1 MNLVIDIGN
10 TRIKLAIFD
19 GSVLVLS
26 EVLDDLR
33 VDHIQ
38 KLKEKYP
45 QLNKAI
51 SSTVRDYPTGAQ
63 HFLSKSFDQ
72 YIEFNHQTAVPITN
86 RYKTPE
92 TLGLDRLAAAIGGTC
107 LFPKQNLLIIDAGT
121 AITYEIVT
129 SKNEYLGGNISP
141 GLETRFKSLHQ
152 YTGKLP
158 LVGAKENFSKIGTD
172 TESAIRA
179 GVQLGLSYEIEQ
191 YIHTL
196 RTDYENTQVILTGG
210 DAKFF
215 DKRLKNS
222 IFVNF
227 NLTLLGLNRILEY
240 NG

>member
-26 EVLDDLR
+26 EVLDDLG

-38 KLKEKYP
+38 TLKEKYP

-51 SSTVRDYPTGAQ
+51 SSTVRDYPAGFQ
-63 HFLSKSFDQ
+63 HFISKSFDQ
-72 YIEFNHQTAVPITN
+72 YIEFNHHTAVPITN

-92 TLGLDRLAAAIGGTC
+92 TLGLDRLAAAIGGAC

-129 SKNEYLGGNISP
+129 SQNEYLGGNISP

-158 LVGAKENFSKIGTD
+158 LVDAKENFSKIGTD

-196 RTDYENTQVILTGG
+196 RADYEDTQVILTGG

>member
-10 TRIKLAIFD
+10 TRVKLAIFD
-19 GSVLVLS
+19 GSTLVLT
-26 EVLDDLR
+26 ELLDDLK
-33 VDHIQ
+33 VEHIQ
-38 KLKEKYP
+38 TLREKYP

-51 SSTVRDYPTGAQ
+51 SSSVRNFHAEVQNY
-63 HFLSKSFDQ
+63 LSGSFEQ
-72 YIEFNHQTAVPITN
+72 FIEFNHRTPVPISN
-86 RYKTPE
+86 LYKTPE
-92 TLGLDRLAAAIGGTC
+92 TLGLDRLAAAIGGAS
-107 LFPKQNLLIIDAGT
+107 LFPNKNLLIIDAGT
-121 AITYEIVT
+121 AITYELVN
-129 SKNEYLGGNISP
+129 SDNEYLGGNISP
-141 GLETRFKSLHQ
+141 GLETRFKSLHHF
-152 YTGKLP
+152 TGKLP

-179 GVQLGLSYEIEQ
+179 GVQLGLFYEVEQ
-191 YIHTL
+191 HILAL
-196 RTDYENTQVILTGG
+196 RTEYEDIQVIITGG

>member
-19 GSVLVLS
+19 GSVLVLT

-38 KLKEKYP
+38 TLKAKYP
-45 QLNKAI
+45 QLNNVI
-51 SSTVRDYPTGAQ
+51 SSTVRDYPIGVQ
-63 HFLSKSFDQ
+63 DFLSKSFNQ
-72 YIEFNHQTAVPITN
+72 FIEFSHHTPVPITN
-86 RYKTPE
+86 LYKTPE
-92 TLGLDRLAAAIGGTC
+92 TLGLDRLAAAIGGAS
-107 LFPKQNLLIIDAGT
+107 LFPNQNLLIIDAGT

-152 YTGKLP
+152 YTQKLP
-158 LVGAKENFSKIGTD
+158 LVRAKENFAEIGTD

-179 GVQLGLSYEIEQ
+179 GVQLGLFYEIEQ
-191 YIHTL
+191 YTHTL
-196 RTDYENTQVILTGG
+196 RADYEDTQVIITGG